1 MKRYLIFV
9 LCLVIT
15 LSMGCNGN
23 GDTTVKKGRFVVGE
37 GIQAED
43 ITDFY
48 YTYENINYNAF
59 YQRYRFYTED
69 GKHLFFHETR
79 ERKDDYGPA
88 IEEDT
93 TLTGIVELTEK
104 QWSVFFDAIS
114 GGSVSKR
121 SESAE
126 SGSRGPWL
134 YLYWAGDESKYQ
146 EYTFPSYE
154 AQKAF
159 EELCVSLA
167 ADDADVVEE
176 SEDGADAE
184 EEQAD
189 SQKEQSDSL
198 AEDDVA
204 ATLLYQGHA
213 SIRIVTVEGKVIYID
228 PFMGEGYDLPADLI
242 LMTHG
247 HFDHT
252 KEELITE
259 RNEDCAVITWAEGL
273 LGGTYRSYNLEFVT
287 VEAVDAGYNK
297 NHNVSECVGFVL
309 TFPNGVK
316 VYISGDTS
324 TTPGMTGLAYEE
336 LDYAFICCDGV
347 YNMDAEEASACAKVI
362 NAKHTIPY
370 HTDPANSEGFDLE
383 VAEKFDGPGKTILQ
397 PGEELVLHK

>member
-1 MKRYLIFV
+1 MNKYLVLV
-9 LCLVIT
+9 LCLMIS
-15 LSMGCNGN
+15 LLLAGCSGKEN
-23 GDTTVKKGRFVVGE
+23 TTVKKGRYVVGD
-37 GIQAED
+37 GIQIGD
-43 ITDFY
+43 ITEFY

-88 IEEDT
+88 TEEDT
-93 TLTGIVELTEK
+93 TLTGTVELTDE
-104 QWSVFFDAIS
+104 QWAAFYDALS

-121 SESAE
+121 AESAE

-134 YLYWAGDESKYQ
+134 YLYWTGDDSEYQ
-146 EYTFPSYE
+146 EYAFPSYE

-159 EELCVSLA
+159 EEFCASLA
-167 ADDADVVEE
+167 ADA
-176 SEDGADAE
+176 SGAAEDYGDAE
-184 EEQAD
+184 DVREGLTETYEE
-189 SQKEQSDSL
+189 E
-198 AEDDVA
+198 DVA
-204 ATLLYQGHA
+204 AKLLYQGHA
-213 SIRIVTVEGKVIYID
+213 SIRIVTSEGKVIYID
-228 PFMGEGYDLPADLI
+228 PFMGDGYDLPADLI

-252 KEELITE
+252 REDLITE
-259 RNEDCAVITWAEGL
+259 RNEDCAVITWEEGL

-297 NHNVSECVGFVL
+297 NHDASECVGFVL

-316 VYISGDTS
+316 VYVSGDTS
-324 TTPGMTGLAYEE
+324 TTPGMAGLAYEE

-347 YNMDAEEASACAKVI
+347 YNMDAEEASDCAKVI

-370 HTDPANSEGFDLE
+370 HTDPANSKGFDPE
-383 VAEKFDGPGKTILQ
+383 VAEKFKGPGKIILQ